1 MNNAT
6 NEIEQHKPACLK
18 DLFDSL
24 SLLSFF
30 GLLDLDLLSSDFSES
45 ALFADSSNFL
55 EDAEEF
61 ERLSAGL
68 AEPADLLLL

>member
-1 MNNAT
+1 M
-6 NEIEQHKPACLK
+6 EQHEPVCLK

-24 SLLSFF
+24 SLLSFL
-30 GLLDLDLLSSDFSES
+30 GLLDLDLLSSDFSDP
-45 ALFADSSNFL
+45 APFAGPSNFL

-61 ERLSAGL
+61 DCLSVGL